1 MTSTITKEKE
11 NVLKLEITIPE
22 KDAKQAYETAVKIF
36 SNYVNVPGFRK
47 GKAPKNMVERQVG
60 VERIQQEALERILPR
75 FIDEA
80 AKEHSLDMVTQPELI
95 DYKFEAGKDVEATLK
110 VEVKPELTVGEY
122 KNLKID
128 VEDAVVAPD
137 AVEKS
142 IERLLQQYSEVKT
155 VEEARNAKDTDIVV
169 IDFEGYA
176 NGEKINGGAGKDY
189 NLDLAHS
196 NFIPGFAEGIV
207 GKPMNEEFDVNVTF
221 PVEYHEESLKGQPA
235 VFKVT
240 VKEIKERIL
249 PELDDAF
256 AKKVANMETVNAL
269 KEDIKKHL
277 ELQRESANQQ
287 KAESAVFEKVLETV
301 KVEIPQSM
309 IEREAQ
315 ALRAEYEERF
325 SMQGLSLD
333 NVFKSQGQ
341 DVEKVLSEEAESR
354 IKNTLLIDKI
364 AKNEQLKLSPVDIQ
378 SKITDL
384 SRMYGVNPQ
393 DLMKQFSTNPGVL
406 SAISQQAI
414 NDKVRKF
421 LVENNKINYVVSS
434 K

>member
-11 NVLKLEITIPE
+11 NVLKLAITIPE
-22 KDAKQAYETAVKIF
+22 KDAKQAYEAAVRVF

-47 GKAPKNMVERQVG
+47 GKAPRNMVERQVG

-80 AKEHSLDMVTQPELI
+80 AKEHNLDMVTQPELV
-95 DYKFEAGKDVEATLK
+95 DYKFEAGKDVEAILK

-122 KNLKID
+122 KNLKVD

-256 AKKVANMETVNAL
+256 AKKVANMETVDAL

-287 KAESAVFEKVLETV
+287 KAESAIFEKVLETV
-301 KVEIPQSM
+301 EVEIPQSM

-341 DVEKVLSEEAESR
+341 DVEKVLSEEAASR

-378 SKITDL
+378 AKITDL

-393 DLMKQFSTNPGVL
+393 ELMKQFSTNPGVL

-421 LVENNKINYVVSS
+421 LVENNKVNYVVSS

>member
-256 AKKVANMETVNAL
+256 AKKVANMETVDAL

>member
-22 KDAKQAYETAVKIF
+22 KDANQAYETAVRAF

-80 AKEHSLDMVTQPELI
+80 AKEHNLDMVTQPELV

-122 KNLKID
+122 KNLKVD
-128 VEDAVVAPD
+128 VEDAVVAED

-155 VEEARNAKDTDIVV
+155 IEEARNAKDSDIVV

-256 AKKVANMETVNAL
+256 AKKVANMETVDAL

-301 KVEIPQSM
+301 QVEIPQSM

-315 ALRAEYEERF
+315 ALRTEYEERF

-364 AKNEQLKLSPVDIQ
+364 AKAEELKLSPADIQ
-378 SKITDL
+378 SKIIDL
-384 SRMYGVNPQ
+384 SRMYGVSAQ
-393 DLMKQFSTNPGVL
+393 DLMKQFSTNPSVL
-406 SAISQQAI
+406 TAISQQAI

>member
-22 KDAKQAYETAVKIF
+22 KDAKQAYEAAVRVF

-47 GKAPKNMVERQVG
+47 GKAPRNMVERQVG

-80 AKEHSLDMVTQPELI
+80 AKEHNLDMVTQPELV
-95 DYKFEAGKDVEATLK
+95 DYKFEAGKDVEAILK

-122 KNLKID
+122 KNLKVD

-256 AKKVANMETVNAL
+256 AKKVANMETVDAL

-287 KAESAVFEKVLETV
+287 KAESAIFEKVLETV
-301 KVEIPQSM
+301 EVEIPQSM

-341 DVEKVLSEEAESR
+341 DVEKVLSEEATSR

-378 SKITDL
+378 AKITDL

-393 DLMKQFSTNPGVL
+393 ELMKQFSTNPGVL

-421 LVENNKINYVVSS
+421 LVENNKVNYVVSS

>member
-169 IDFEGYA
+169 IDFEGFA

-256 AKKVANMETVNAL
+256 AKKVANMETVDAL

>member
-1 MTSTITKEKE
+1 MTSSVTKEKE

-22 KDAKQAYETAVKIF
+22 NEAKQAYESAVKVF
-36 SNYVNVPGFRK
+36 ANYVNVPGFRK

-75 FIDEA
+75 FIDAA
-80 AKEHSLDMVTQPELI
+80 AKEHNLDMVTQPELTA
-95 DYKFEAGKDVEATLK
+95 YTFEAGKDVQVTLK

-128 VEDAVVAPD
+128 VEDAVVASD

-155 VEEARNAKDTDIVV
+155 VEEVRNAKETDIVV
-169 IDFEGYA
+169 IDFEGFA

-256 AKKVANMETVNAL
+256 AKKVANMETVDAL

-277 ELQRESANQQ
+277 ELQREATNQQ

-301 KVEIPQSM
+301 QVEIPESM
-309 IEREAQ
+309 ISREAE

-341 DVEKVLSEEAESR
+341 DVDKVLSEEAASR

-364 AKNEQLKLSPVDIQ
+364 AKTEELKLSPVDIQ
-378 SKITDL
+378 AKITDL

-393 DLMKQFSTNPGVL
+393 DLMKQFSTNPSVL
-406 SAISQQAI
+406 TAISQQAI

-421 LVENNKINYVVSS
+421 LVENNNINYVVSS

>member
-22 KDAKQAYETAVKIF
+22 KDAKQAYESAVKVF
-36 SNYVNVPGFRK
+36 SNCVNVPGFRK
-47 GKAPKNMVERQVG
+47 GKAPRNMVERQVG

-80 AKEHSLDMVTQPELI
+80 AKEHELDMVTQPELV

-122 KNLKID
+122 KNLKVD
-128 VEDAVVAPD
+128 VEDAVVASD

-155 VEEARNAKDTDIVV
+155 VEESRNAKDTDIVV

-256 AKKVANMETVNAL
+256 AKKVANMETVDAL

-277 ELQRESANQQ
+277 ELQIESANQQ

-378 SKITDL
+378 AKITDL

-393 DLMKQFSTNPGVL
+393 ELMKQFSTNPGVL

>member
-1 MTSTITKEKE
+1 MTSTITKEQE

-22 KDAKQAYETAVKIF
+22 KDAKQAYDMAVKTF
-36 SNYVNVPGFRK
+36 TQYVNVPGFRK
-47 GKAPKNMVERQVG
+47 GKAPRNMVERQVG
-60 VERIQQEALERILPR
+60 VERIKQEALERLLPR
-75 FIDEA
+75 FVDEA
-80 AKEHSLDMVTQPELI
+80 AKEHSLDMVTQPELTA
-95 DYKFEAGKDVEATLK
+95 YNFETGKDVDVTLK
-110 VEVKPELTVGEY
+110 VEVKPEVTVGEY

-128 VEDAVVAPD
+128 VEDAVIAED

-142 IERLLQQYSEVKT
+142 IQRLLEQHAEVKK
-155 VEEARNAKDTDIVV
+155 VEVERNAKESDIVV
-169 IDFEGYA
+169 IDFEGSA
-176 NGEKINGGAGKDY
+176 NGEKIKGGAGKDY

-249 PELDDAF
+249 PVLDDAF
-256 AKKVANMETVNAL
+256 AKKVANMETVDAL

-277 ELQRESANQQ
+277 EVQRENANQQ
-287 KAESAVFEKVLETV
+287 NAQNAVFEKVLETV
-301 KVEIPQSM
+301 QVEIPQSM
-309 IEREAQ
+309 IQREAQ
-315 ALRAEYEERF
+315 ALRTEYEERF

-341 DVEKVLSEEAESR
+341 DIEKVLSEEAESR

-364 AKNEQLKLSPVDIQ
+364 AKNEELKLSPVDIQ
-378 SKITDL
+378 AKITEL
-384 SRMYGVNPQ
+384 SRMYGVDPQ
-393 DLMKQFSTNPGVL
+393 SLLQQFSSNPGVL

-421 LVENNKINYVVSS
+421 LVDNNKINYVVSS